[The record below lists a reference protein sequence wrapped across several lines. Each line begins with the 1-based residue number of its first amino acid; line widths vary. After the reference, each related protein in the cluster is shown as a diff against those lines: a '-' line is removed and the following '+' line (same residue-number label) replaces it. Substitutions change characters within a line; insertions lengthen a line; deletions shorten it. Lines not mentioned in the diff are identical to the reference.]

1 MLKRML
7 EESEE
12 REQMPVAIRE
22 RLRSLEGARGSI
34 VVVGSMNADYTVAAK
49 HLPAPG
55 ETVSGGSLK
64 ILPGG
69 KGSNQASA
77 AARLGAQVCMLG
89 AVGEDDNA
97 NFLLRKLDE
106 AGVDTAEI
114 LHEEGVSGTT
124 IITVDPEGKNTIVY
138 SPGSNAKV
146 SAGYVQSHQD
156 VIAEAKV
163 LGLCLESP
171 LATVIAAA
179 QTGHEAGVTVLLND
193 SPFIDELP
201 HELIEAVDILLVS
214 QHEVAQL
221 LGMPDED
228 VSTIDWFD
236 AVSRFEDY
244 GFDRVVVTLGA
255 SGSIVIENGNWHRVS
270 AVQVKSVDVTGCI
283 DSFMG
288 TVLAGLAAGYTLLQS
303 AQMGSYVSAYAA
315 TKLGAQSAYGSATEV
330 INYFSDAD

>member
-12 REQMPVAIRE
+12 HEQMPEPIRE
-22 RLRSLEGARGSI
+22 RLRSLKESQAPI

-55 ETVSGGSLK
+55 ETVSGGNLR

-97 NFLLRKLDE
+97 NFLLHKLDE

-124 IITVDPEGKNTIVY
+124 IITVDPDGRNTIVY

-179 QTGHEAGVTVLLND
+179 ETGHEAGVTVLLND
-193 SPFIDELP
+193 SPFVDELP

-228 VSTIDWFD
+228 VSTIDWFE
-236 AVSRFEDY
+236 AVSRFADY

-255 SGSIVIENGNWHRVS
+255 SGSIVIEDGNWHRVS
-270 AVQVKSVDVTGCI
+270 AVQVKSVDNTGCI

-303 AQMGSYVSAYAA
+303 AQMGSYVSAYAS
-315 TKLGAQSAYGSATEV
+315 TKLGAQSAYGSVSEV
-330 INYFSDAD
+330 VDYFSDGE

>member
-106 AGVDTAEI
+106 AG
-114 LHEEGVSGTT
+114 
-124 IITVDPEGKNTIVY
+124 
-138 SPGSNAKV
+138 
-146 SAGYVQSHQD
+146 
-156 VIAEAKV
+156 
-163 LGLCLESP
+163 C
-171 LATVIAAA
+171 
-179 QTGHEAGVTVLLND
+179 
-193 SPFIDELP
+193 
-201 HELIEAVDILLVS
+201 
-214 QHEVAQL
+214 
-221 LGMPDED
+221 
-228 VSTIDWFD
+228 
-236 AVSRFEDY
+236 R
-244 GFDRVVVTLGA
+244 
-255 SGSIVIENGNWHRVS
+255 HRRNP
-270 AVQVKSVDVTGCI
+270 A
-283 DSFMG
+283 
-288 TVLAGLAAGYTLLQS
+288 
-303 AQMGSYVSAYAA
+303 
-315 TKLGAQSAYGSATEV
+315 
-330 INYFSDAD
+330 

>member
-1 MLKRML
+1 MR
-7 EESEE
+7 
-12 REQMPVAIRE
+12 P
-22 RLRSLEGARGSI
+22 
-34 VVVGSMNADYTVAAK
+34 
-49 HLPAPG
+49 
-55 ETVSGGSLK
+55 
-64 ILPGG
+64 
-69 KGSNQASA
+69 
-77 AARLGAQVCMLG
+77 
-89 AVGEDDNA
+89 
-97 NFLLRKLDE
+97 
-106 AGVDTAEI
+106 GVDTAEI

-156 VIAEAKV
+156 VISEAKV

-270 AVQVKSVDVTGCI
+270 AVQVKSVDATGCI

-330 INYFSDAD
+330 INYFSDGK

>member
-1 MLKRML
+1 ML

-12 REQMPVAIRE
+12 REQMPEAIRE
-22 RLRSLEGARGSI
+22 RLRSLEDARGSI

-77 AARLGAQVCMLG
+77 AARLGARVCMLG

-156 VIAEAKV
+156 VIADSKV

-171 LATVIAAA
+171 S
-179 QTGHEAGVTVLLND
+179 GHG
-193 SPFIDELP
+193 S
-201 HELIEAVDILLVS
+201 
-214 QHEVAQL
+214 
-221 LGMPDED
+221 
-228 VSTIDWFD
+228 
-236 AVSRFEDY
+236 SR
-244 GFDRVVVTLGA
+244 RHKP
-255 SGSIVIENGNWHRVS
+255 GS
-270 AVQVKSVDVTGCI
+270 
-283 DSFMG
+283 
-288 TVLAGLAAGYTLLQS
+288 
-303 AQMGSYVSAYAA
+303 
-315 TKLGAQSAYGSATEV
+315 
-330 INYFSDAD
+330 

>member
-12 REQMPVAIRE
+12 REQIPVAIRE

-156 VIAEAKV
+156 VISEAKV

-214 QHEVAQL
+214 
-221 LGMPDED
+221 
-228 VSTIDWFD
+228 
-236 AVSRFEDY
+236 
-244 GFDRVVVTLGA
+244 
-255 SGSIVIENGNWHRVS
+255 
-270 AVQVKSVDVTGCI
+270 
-283 DSFMG
+283 
-288 TVLAGLAAGYTLLQS
+288 
-303 AQMGSYVSAYAA
+303 
-315 TKLGAQSAYGSATEV
+315 
-330 INYFSDAD
+330 